1 MPMDK
6 PAPTLRDSAL
16 QIAATVV
23 EIGHTRLQL
32 AATEIE
38 EARLDLV
45 RRWLAAAC
53 ALYFAALALLLACA
67 WLVLAAPTEYRLLVL
82 GALVAVVGGLAF
94 GAAWR
99 WQALARR
106 GRPLLAATVSE
117 LARDASA
124 LRGSGASR

>member
-1 MPMDK
+1 MPFDT

-38 EARLDLV
+38 EARLELV

-53 ALYFAALALLLACA
+53 ALYFGALALLLSCA
-67 WLVLAAPTEYRLLVL
+67 WLVIAAPADHRLLVL
-82 GALVAVVGGLAF
+82 GLLAALFGGLAI
-94 GAAWR
+94 GMAWW
-99 WQALARR
+99 WQAMARR
-106 GRPLLAATVSE
+106 ARPLLAATVDE
-117 LARDASA
+117 LSRDAAA
-124 LRGSGASR
+124 LRGGRTR